1 MLEESHYYF
10 HRAAEVLD
18 PWIQPVGRAS
28 QARQPVR
35 EEINIG

>member
-10 HRAAEVLD
+10 HRAADVLGL
-18 PWIQPVGRAS
+18 WIQPVGRAS
-28 QARQPVR
+28 LARQPVR